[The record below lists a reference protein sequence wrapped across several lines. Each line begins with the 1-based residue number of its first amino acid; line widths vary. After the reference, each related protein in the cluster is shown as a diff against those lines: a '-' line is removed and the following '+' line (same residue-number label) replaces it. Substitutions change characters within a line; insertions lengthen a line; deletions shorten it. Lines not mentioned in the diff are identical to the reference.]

1 MINITIVIT
10 FIVYQSQSINLI
22 IVLSQKKKKNL
33 IIVKN
38 NFMKF
43 VMRLDLLKIK
53 I

>member
-1 MINITIVIT
+1 MISITIVIT

-22 IVLSQKKKKNL
+22 IVLSQKKKNL